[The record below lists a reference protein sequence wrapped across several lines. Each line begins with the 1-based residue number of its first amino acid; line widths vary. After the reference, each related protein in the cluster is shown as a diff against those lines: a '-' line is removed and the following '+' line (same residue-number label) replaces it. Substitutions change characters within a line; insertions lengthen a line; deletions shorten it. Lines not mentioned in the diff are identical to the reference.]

1 VVADTMALGV
11 LQDSELVGVARGG
24 MTKRCPQGPALLSNS
39 CLLAFASIAS
49 LSVFPGRTLCRRGLG
64 NSCIATSVS
73 TIALILSSGLMGIKE
88 QHSHSFMHTLRVG
101 P

>member
-1 VVADTMALGV
+1 MAVGV
-11 LQDSELVGVARGG
+11 LQDSGLVGVARGG
-24 MTKRCPQGPALLSNS
+24 MTQAVSSGLLSNS